1 MYIKTSAFFRVSS
14 DPYPYMDSRPMLR
27 RLIDHFGAER
37 LLWGTDFPW
46 ITAECGYTKAWS
58 ILEDGDALAGG
69 PPLLSAE
76 EKSMIMGGNLASL
89 FPGGWF

>member
-1 MYIKTSAFFRVSS
+1 VCR
-14 DPYPYMDSRPMLR
+14 
-27 RLIDHFGAER
+27 
-37 LLWGTDFPW
+37 
-46 ITAECGYTKAWS
+46 YTKAWS

-76 EKSMIMGGNLASL
+76 EKRMIMGGNLASL